1 MNQGFIDLIT
11 PIFLIFYGFIL
22 LLINPKSNQN
32 MRIIGG
38 ICLLL
43 GIICFLIPNYWFA
56 SMSIL
61 GIAHITNGIVVKN

>member
-1 MNQGFIDLIT
+1 
-11 PIFLIFYGFIL
+11 
-22 LLINPKSNQN
+22 